1 MAIVQFGNTWW
12 GEKWLDALT
21 NIDFENRLPRG
32 QRYAR
37 NGSVVSIDIDSTSV
51 TAKVNGRRPQPYRV
65 TIEAPAF
72 SKKQANILKNLI
84 TESPFYLSQLE
95 ARTLPEDLYD
105 DLQEKGIKLFPR
117 SWKDL
122 KMHCTCPD
130 WAVPCK
136 HIAAVIYII
145 ANEIDK
151 NPFLVFNLRNYDLLE
166 AFQNIGKTK
175 EEEIIS
181 ISSLLVEKP
190 NKCTYYQ
197 EKLEHLDF
205 AVIPLLKDPII
216 KLLTAKPLFYLKGDF
231 KDFLEKQYERMG
243 RRMRKLVRDAGIQ
256 EDPPKEAF
264 AQAEFRLYKGKM
276 KYRGVLKSKT
286 DKMPFDSED
295 LSSLVEYLQVL
306 SIGDLNNFSPVLSFL
321 ATLHSFTI
329 RLIEQSAY
337 IPDIISLDQKL
348 YIMRW
353 IPALFDHRIK
363 ALFDELVEAM
373 PMNMV
378 KYGDTALQGKD
389 QVLFLTTFFI
399 NHYLKNFNPL
409 KDLENDPVQMLFFG
423 GKEFRVSKFEEQEI
437 ARTVNLWLSR
447 FFIRPKSCSPVIRI
461 DDTEEPDTYRFNIL
475 IQDKRKEIPEPE
487 ELAGFLESGNDEKF
501 PVLKDLSLLSTYLP
515 AVNTVLKRKGAVT
528 VSSDSFVAIWFE
540 ALPVLNTLGVTTI
553 LPKILKDVF
562 APEMTL
568 KMKKMA
574 KKESINTYLDLQSML
589 EFEWTMAVG
598 DRFISASEFLKLT
611 KKYSGVVRFKDRYLL
626 LDQKEIERIQKQ
638 LEKEPTFSPI
648 DLLRI
653 NLDGSFDGVP
663 IKTEKVLQSI
673 LKNLFTPV
681 KVDVPG
687 TLRATLRKYQLSGY
701 HWLYHN
707 YKIGVGSLIAD
718 DMGLGKTIQVITFL
732 LKLKEEGALLKKKVL
747 IVVPASL
754 ATNWQREIEKFA
766 PPLKA
771 AVYHGSKRT
780 MPVDAEIIITTY
792 GLARIDHKQLCEQDW
807 ICLIT
812 DETQNLKNPANNQT
826 KKVKAIP
833 ADVKI
838 AMTGTPV
845 ENRLMDYWSIMD
857 FVLTN
862 LLGSKESFKRNFAIP
877 IEKFRDHAKLES
889 FRRITAPF
897 ILRRIKTDKTIIS
910 DLPEKIEMDRYAQ
923 LTKEQAALYQ
933 EWIRRLE
940 KQIAE
945 ADNLERLGLIFK
957 LMMGLKQ
964 ICNHPALFLKTGS
977 TKAELSGKGEILLE
991 LLKKILGQHQKTLI
1005 FTQFKQ
1011 MGNLLEDMI
1020 HHSFGFKPL
1029 FLHGGLSRKKRDE
1042 LVDSF
1047 QGDRESKILIL
1058 SIKAGGT
1065 GLNLT
1070 AATNVIH
1077 YDLWWNPAVETQ
1089 ATDRAFRIGQ
1099 KKNVNV
1105 YRFVTQ
1111 STFEEKIN
1119 QMLKEKKDLADLTV
1133 NQGEKWLTEL
1143 SNSDLKELI
1152 RLER

>member
-528 VSSDSFVAIWFE
+528 V
-540 ALPVLNTLGVTTI
+540 
-553 LPKILKDVF
+553 
-562 APEMTL
+562 PEMTL

-771 AVYHGSKRT
+771 AVYHGSK
-780 MPVDAEIIITTY
+780 
-792 GLARIDHKQLCEQDW
+792 H
-807 ICLIT
+807 
-812 DETQNLKNPANNQT
+812 NQT